1 MNINS
6 LKEIIQNITLIY
18 ENLNQL
24 ADSKTTALKEN
35 DIKTLDSM
43 MQQEEVYNKKIIQLL
58 QARDE
63 FFSKYGNVSEA
74 ESKEIEQV
82 SQRLMDASTEFSKKN
97 EINQT
102 LVKQSLYYINMNIN
116 MLTPQNQ
123 SDTYSPKN
131 KKSSGKPNRVFMD
144 SKV

>member
-6 LKEIIQNITLIY
+6 LKEIIQNITVIY

-24 ADSKTTALKEN
+24 ADRKTKALKEN
-35 DIKTLDSM
+35 EIKTLDSI
-43 MQQEEVYNKKIIQLL
+43 MQQEEVYNKKILQLL

-63 FFSKYGNVSEA
+63 FFSNYGQTSESD
-74 ESKEIEQV
+74 SKEIEQV
-82 SQRLMDASTEFSKKN
+82 SKRLMEASNEFSKKN

-131 KKSSGKPNRVFMD
+131 KKSSEKPNRVFMD